1 MIKGLKQVDISRTYP
16 FISLTRLNRPIGA
29 LLLLWPTIWALWI
42 ASEGWPGFHIFLV
55 FSFGTV
61 MARSAGCVINDLV
74 DRNFDPHVERTKSRP
89 LGTLEI
95 SAKSATILVGVLLS
109 GCFLLVITLNIETI
123 LLSLGAIVI
132 MSIYPFMKR
141 YTHLPQVFLGIA
153 FSWGIPMAFT
163 AIGSDLNNTVV
174 MLVIANILWVI
185 AYDTQ
190 YAMVDKEDDI
200 LLGLKSTAILFGK
213 YARLITSALQVLCLT
228 TLIILGT
235 SNDFGS
241 FYYLAISGAGMLF
254 CYQQLLLSRENRD
267 DYFKAFLNNN
277 WVGMIIFFGVAANF
291 L

>member
-1 MIKGLKQVDISRTYP
+1 MIKGLKQVNISRIYP
-16 FISLTRLNRPIGA
+16 IISLTRLNRPIGA

-55 FSFGTV
+55 FSFGTI
-61 MARSAGCVINDLV
+61 MARSAGCVINDLA
-74 DRNFDPHVERTKSRP
+74 DRNFDPLVERTKSRP

-95 SAKSATILVGVLLS
+95 SAKSAAILVGILFS

-123 LLSLGAIVI
+123 LLSFGAIVI
-132 MSIYPFMKR
+132 MSVYPFMKR
-141 YTHLPQVFLGIA
+141 YTHLPQVILGIA

-163 AIGSDLNNTVV
+163 AIGNDLNNTVV

-213 YARLITSALQVLCLT
+213 HARLITSVLQMLCLT
-228 TLIILGT
+228 TLITLGT
-235 SNDFGS
+235 SNEFGL
-241 FYYLAISGAGMLF
+241 FYYLAISGAGALF
-254 CYQQLLLSRENRD
+254 CYQQILLSRENRD